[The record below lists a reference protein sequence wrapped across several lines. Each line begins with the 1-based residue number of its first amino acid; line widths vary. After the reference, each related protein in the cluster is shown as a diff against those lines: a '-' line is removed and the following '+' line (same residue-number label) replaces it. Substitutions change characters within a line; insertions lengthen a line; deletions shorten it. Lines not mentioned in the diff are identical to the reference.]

1 MEIHT
6 YESMNPEG
14 IKIKR
19 YDEFTSIDE
28 NRFMNYISDKFTSIK
43 EWFTDWISGL
53 VGSVKEGARKA
64 QQFLN
69 DNPQFL
75 DQLLDSIEGLPE
87 EDKRTLLSIKPIIN
101 SFTGSPRETKAIL
114 GRDIYESREN
124 EKVKTT
130 LEKIGEWVGLGST
143 LLSMFSGVVMSIGG
157 LLSNMPGTAILG
169 FILLFIGAGINS
181 ITADDNY

>member
-1 MEIHT
+1 MNINT
-6 YESMNPEG
+6 YESFISMSG
-14 IKIKR
+14 DIKR
-19 YDEFTSIDE
+19 YNEFSSIDE
-28 NRFMNYISDKFTSIK
+28 GRFMDYIREKITAIK
-43 EWFTDWISGL
+43 QWFTDWISGL

-64 QQFLN
+64 AQFLN
-69 DNPQFL
+69 ENPQFL
-75 DQLLDSIEGLPE
+75 DQLLDSIDGLPE

-114 GRDIYESREN
+114 GSDIYESREN

-130 LEKIGEWVGLGST
+130 LEKIGEWVGLGTT
-143 LLSMFSGVVMSIGG
+143 LLSMFSGVVMSMGG

>member
-1 MEIHT
+1 M
-6 YESMNPEG
+6 SG
-14 IKIKR
+14 GIKR
-19 YDEFTSIDE
+19 YNEFSSIDE
-28 NRFMNYISDKFTSIK
+28 GRFMDYIREKITAIK
-43 EWFTDWISGL
+43 QWFTDWISGL

-64 QQFLN
+64 AQFLN
-69 DNPQFL
+69 ENPQFL
-75 DQLLDSIEGLPE
+75 DQLLDSIDGLPE

-114 GRDIYESREN
+114 GSDIYESREN
-124 EKVKTT
+124 EKVKST
-130 LEKIGEWVGLGST
+130 LEKIGEWVGLGTT

>member
-1 MEIHT
+1 MKIHT

-101 SFTGSPRETKAIL
+101 SFTGSP
-114 GRDIYESREN
+114 
-124 EKVKTT
+124 
-130 LEKIGEWVGLGST
+130 
-143 LLSMFSGVVMSIGG
+143 
-157 LLSNMPGTAILG
+157 
-169 FILLFIGAGINS
+169 
-181 ITADDNY
+181 